1 MRESERERERER
13 ERKRM
18 NSRVFPQASLGNAGM
33 RTDTQ
38 THMKAMEASQ
48 LKFTALSLLG

>member
-1 MRESERERERER
+1 VKERERERER